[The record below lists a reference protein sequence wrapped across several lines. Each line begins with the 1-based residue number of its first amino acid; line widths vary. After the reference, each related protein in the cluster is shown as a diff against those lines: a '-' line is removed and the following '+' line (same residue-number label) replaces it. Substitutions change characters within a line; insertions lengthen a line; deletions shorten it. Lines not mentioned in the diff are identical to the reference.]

1 MEKDFISATP
11 DTGGQGQT
19 EVQVS
24 AGANPTFQSR
34 ETTANFSAN
43 GQILKSVKAVQNG
56 IPFVTYIGLACNTAA
71 KSLLEINSFSRD
83 VNGIPRFNGTVGRN
97 ILLNPSNFF
106 WTILVGGLVSWY
118 DETQDDE
125 LIAEFSW
132 YTNTGAFIE
141 SNYNTLT
148 FDNEDGEDWKN
159 YVLSMSGT
167 EVNPNYGGTVNSLLI
182 KLGQGRGDTGLYE
195 GTEFMS
201 YRLVLINQ

>member
-24 AGANPTFQSR
+24 AGANPTFQSK

-43 GQILKSVKAVQNG
+43 GQVLKSVKAVQNG
-56 IPFVTYIGLACNTAA
+56 IPFVTSIGLTCNTTA
-71 KSLLEINSFSRD
+71 KSLLEINGFSRD
-83 VNGIPRFNGTVGRN
+83 VNGIPRFNGMVGSN

-118 DETQDDE
+118 DETKDDE

-132 YTNTGAFIE
+132 YTNTGEFIE
-141 SNYNTLT
+141 SNYNTMT

-159 YVLSMSGT
+159 YVLSMSGV
-167 EVNPNYGGTVNSLLI
+167 EVNPNYGGAVNSLLI
-182 KLGQGRGDTGLYE
+182 KLGQGRGDIGLYE
-195 GTEFMS
+195 GTEFMA
-201 YRLVLINQ
+201 YRLVLTNQ

>member
-24 AGANPTFQSR
+24 AGANPTFQER
-34 ETTANFSAN
+34 ETTANFSVN
-43 GQILKSVKAVQNG
+43 GQVLKSVKAVQNG
-56 IPFVTYIGLACNTAA
+56 IPFVTSIGLTCNTTA
-71 KSLLEINSFSRD
+71 KSLLEINGFSRN
-83 VNGIPRFNGTVGRN
+83 VNGIPRFNGTVGSN
-97 ILLNPSNFF
+97 ILLNPSNF

-118 DETQDDE
+118 DETKDDE

-132 YTNTGAFIE
+132 YTNTEEFIE

-159 YVLSMSGT
+159 YVLSISGV
-167 EVNPNYGGTVNSLLI
+167 EVNPTYGGSVNLLLI

-195 GTEFMS
+195 GTEFMT
-201 YRLVLINQ
+201 YRLVLTNQ